1 MKNCTRSI
9 CKNGCMIPQDC
20 PEDRAQ
26 SVEQMPESREMQVV
40 AAVTTGSLPV
50 WWRELFPLIEKWEEK
65 AKGYANDAKYHEYR
79 GSSELRREYN
89 ALWSAHKSCAEELRR
104 QMAAAIKRQPEEN
117 NKVSQPGI

>member
-1 MKNCTRSI
+1 VKFTYDPRPIMKQWPTQGP
-9 CKNGCMIPQDC
+9 KGPK
-20 PEDRAQ
+20 AA
-26 SVEQMPESREMQVV
+26 SVEGSPEQLPVQGV
-40 AAVTTGSLPV
+40 AAVATGSLPA

-79 GSSELRREYN
+79 GSCELRREYN

-117 NKVSQPGI
+117 NASQQRAD

>member
-1 MKNCTRSI
+1 MELYQDTHPKNVSSATSPD
-9 CKNGCMIPQDC
+9 GPYW
-20 PEDRAQ
+20 PP
-26 SVEQMPESREMQVV
+26 VEGASESRPT
-40 AAVTTGSLPV
+40 AARCAESTGSLPA

-117 NKVSQPGI
+117 NRISVTEK

>member
-1 MKNCTRSI
+1 MSEKLETV
-9 CKNGCMIPQDC
+9 
-20 PEDRAQ
+20 
-26 SVEQMPESREMQVV
+26 SVVSVS
-40 AAVTTGSLPV
+40 TGSLPA

-104 QMAAAIKRQPEEN
+104 QMAAAVKRQPEEN
-117 NKVSQPGI
+117 NDYAAGSRISKPTTKQPE